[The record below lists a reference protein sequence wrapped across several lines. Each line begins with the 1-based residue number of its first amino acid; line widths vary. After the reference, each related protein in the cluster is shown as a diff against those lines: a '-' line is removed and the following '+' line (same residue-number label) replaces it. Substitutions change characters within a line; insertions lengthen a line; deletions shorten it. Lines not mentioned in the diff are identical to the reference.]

1 MESSNSDYQVDG
13 PPATNNVDNM
23 MTNQEKSQNNNSQ
36 QKQSQSKSPFESS
49 PLTLNDNTNFKAT
62 ATMTNQTF
70 LLLYATFL
78 CKTVISLFESLVIN

>member
-13 PPATNNVDNM
+13 PPATNNVNNM

-49 PLTLNDNTNFKAT
+49 PLTLNDNINFKA
-62 ATMTNQTF
+62 N
-70 LLLYATFL
+70 LLSSG
-78 CKTVISLFESLVIN
+78 SLSHQPHDSQKDQLQDKN